1 MQDGRQ
7 VEIIQQFDDF
17 MGKAPYLLVRDILA
31 KRQYI
36 VSHQELEQNKLKTE
50 LSNQDKLD
58 LYASY
63 FRGRPDVFAQWYQS
77 KTTGKTGYA
86 PVCRIKFNELAGCK
100 LMQGTTCDTCR
111 VRQFVPYTTGIIS
124 EHIKGDDRNFYGIY
138 PMQTDDTTYLL
149 VMDFDK
155 DDASKSAKAVVK
167 TCEQEGIDC
176 LIERSRSGKGIHLW
190 FFFEQNIPATLARRF
205 GSAILTATLMQN
217 QNIDFSSYDRM
228 IPMQDTLP
236 ARGFGNLIALP
247 LKFKNVQKG
256 RSTFL
261 NDSFQPIVSLWEHL
275 LVRKRYSEKEILSF
289 SEAIESKASY
299 DLFDKHF
306 QPKIKK
312 SEVAYPKEI
321 HCTYSGELIIAKDNL
336 SRKEQIQ
343 LMYLATFR
351 NPEFVKRQ
359 RMRAPIWRDNIP
371 QLMTCAREDEQNIYL
386 PRGLASKLKD
396 VIPTIQWLD
405 MKSIGQ
411 PIRVTFNG
419 TLRSEQEEGFQA
431 LNQTDLGI
439 LSARTG
445 FGKTVLSAKLIA
457 ERKTSTLII
466 VHLENLVNQWKS
478 RLDEFLTI
486 ETEPFE
492 EFTKTGRK
500 RKKEKSW
507 YFIRPK
513 E

>member
-1 MQDGRQ
+1 
-7 VEIIQQFDDF
+7 
-17 MGKAPYLLVRDILA
+17 
-31 KRQYI
+31 
-36 VSHQELEQNKLKTE
+36 
-50 LSNQDKLD
+50 
-58 LYASY
+58 
-63 FRGRPDVFAQWYQS
+63 
-77 KTTGKTGYA
+77 
-86 PVCRIKFNELAGCK
+86 
-100 LMQGTTCDTCR
+100 
-111 VRQFVPYTTGIIS
+111 
-124 EHIKGDDRNFYGIY
+124 
-138 PMQTDDTTYLL
+138 
-149 VMDFDK
+149 
-155 DDASKSAKAVVK
+155 
-167 TCEQEGIDC
+167 
-176 LIERSRSGKGIHLW
+176 
-190 FFFEQNIPATLARRF
+190 
-205 GSAILTATLMQN
+205 
-217 QNIDFSSYDRM
+217 
-228 IPMQDTLP
+228 
-236 ARGFGNLIALP
+236 
-247 LKFKNVQKG
+247 
-256 RSTFL
+256 
-261 NDSFQPIVSLWEHL
+261 
-275 LVRKRYSEKEILSF
+275 
-289 SEAIESKASY
+289 
-299 DLFDKHF
+299 
-306 QPKIKK
+306 
-312 SEVAYPKEI
+312 
-321 HCTYSGELIIAKDNL
+321 
-336 SRKEQIQ
+336 
-343 LMYLATFR
+343 
-351 NPEFVKRQ
+351 
-359 RMRAPIWRDNIP
+359 
-371 QLMTCAREDEQNIYL
+371 MTCAREDEQNIYL